1 MLRPVR
7 CIMFVSALVLAVQ
20 LFLPARLTAASAPA
34 AEQEYVLGVFPFIP
48 TTSIEGIFAPLAGEI
63 SRAIGRPVKLRTTSS
78 FEKFM
83 EELRNRS
90 YDIAFIQPFDYV
102 DIAKPGGYLPLAA
115 RNDRLS
121 SHIVVKQ
128 DSPVK
133 TLKDLK
139 GKSLGMPPKVSAVS
153 FMNRVAIKKAG
164 LNPDSDVRMLYLASH
179 QACLQQLMIGKVDA
193 CGVSPPGVRLVEQQ
207 MKTSFRLIHETPE
220 IPSPL
225 FVVKKELPAKDRE
238 AIKTTLLTSDLG
250 GVKPEL
256 RSMFLGDVQKPF
268 RTATDH
274 EYDVIRGYLKLLG
287 HR

>member
-1 MLRPVR
+1 VQRHYR
-7 CIMFVSALVLAVQ
+7 HFVVVSVLVLTA
-20 LFLPARLTAASAPA
+20 LFLLPCRAPA
-34 AEQEYVLGVFPFIP
+34 GGQPSANHEYTLGVFPFIP

-63 SRAIGRPVKLRTTSS
+63 GRAIGRPVKLRTTSS

-83 EELRNRS
+83 EELRNRT

-102 DIAKPGGYLPLAA
+102 DIARPGGYLPLVA

-133 TLKDLK
+133 SLKDLK

-153 FMNRVAIKKAG
+153 FMNRVALKKAG
-164 LNPDSDVRMLYLASH
+164 LNPDRDVTVVYLASH
-179 QACLQQLMIGKVDA
+179 QACLQQMMIGKVDA

-207 MKTSFRLIHETPE
+207 MKTSFRLIYETPE

-225 FVVKKELPAKDRE
+225 FVVKKELPANERE
-238 AIKTTLLTSDLG
+238 IIMKTLQASDLN

-256 RSMFLGDVQKPF
+256 RAMFLGDVKKPF
-268 RTATDH
+268 RTTTER

>member
-1 MLRPVR
+1 MMQSMRYFMLV
-7 CIMFVSALVLAVQ
+7 FALVLTMQ
-20 LFLPARLTAASAPA
+20 FFLPARLTAASTPA
-34 AEQEYVLGVFPFIP
+34 AEQEYTLGVFPFIP

-63 SRAIGRPVKLRTTSS
+63 SRAIGRPVKLRTNSS

-83 EELRNRS
+83 EELRNRT

-102 DIAKPGGYLPLAA
+102 DIARPGGYLPLVA

-121 SHIVVKQ
+121 SQIVVKQ

-133 TLKDLK
+133 SLKDLK
-139 GKSLGMPPKVSAVS
+139 GKRLGMPPKVSAVS
-153 FMNRVAIKKAG
+153 FMNRVAVKKAG
-164 LNPDSDVRMLYLASH
+164 LNPDSDVRMIYLASH
-179 QACLQQLMIGKVDA
+179 QACLQQLMIGNVDA

-225 FVVKKELPAKDRE
+225 FVVKKELPASERE
-238 AIKTTLLTSDLG
+238 MIMKTLQASDLN

-256 RSMFLGDVQKPF
+256 RAMFLGDVKKPF
-268 RTATDH
+268 RTTTER